1 MSKTSP
7 KLKVLIVDDA
17 ELNREMLGE
26 MLGNDY
32 EIIEAEH
39 GAQAVD
45 ILYEHAADISL
56 ILLDVQM
63 PRMDGFEVLMQM
75 NRHHWIDA
83 IPVIMISSEIAPGCI
98 ERAYDL
104 GATDYIARPYNTM
117 IVRRRVA
124 NVILSFAK
132 QRQLMEIVT
141 QQISKKEKDNR
152 LMLSILSHIVEFRNG
167 ESGLHVL
174 HINVITDLLLRRL
187 MLKNGCKKLTNEDI

>member
-1 MSKTSP
+1 
-7 KLKVLIVDDA
+7 
-17 ELNREMLGE
+17 
-26 MLGNDY
+26 MLGNEY
-32 EIIEAEH
+32 EILEAEN
-39 GAQAVD
+39 GAQAVE
-45 ILYEHAADISL
+45 ILREHISDLSL

-63 PRMDGFEVLMQM
+63 PQMDGLEVLIRM
-75 NRHHWIDA
+75 NQSHWIDS
-83 IPVIMISSEIAPGCI
+83 IPVVMISSETAPKFI

-132 QRQLMEIVT
+132 QRQLMEIIT

-174 HINVITDLLLRRL
+174 HINIITELLLRQL
-187 MLKNGCKKLTNEDI
+187 MLKTDCNKMTYEDITRCV